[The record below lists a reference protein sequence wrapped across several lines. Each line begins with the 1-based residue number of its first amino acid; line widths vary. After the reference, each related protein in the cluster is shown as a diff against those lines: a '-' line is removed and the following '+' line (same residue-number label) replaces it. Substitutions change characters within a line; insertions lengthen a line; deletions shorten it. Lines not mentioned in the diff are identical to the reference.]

1 MNREQLKEYE
11 PFFGGYFVCDEINR
25 NNNFAEFRVKK
36 QIPGSHKIQYAVLR
50 CYSFPC
56 RGASAVGVAYPAKLR
71 RLIADTEMM
80 LKLRNCQSVVKF
92 YSSSVLATDDGFE
105 FLILIQ
111 DVFSLSQIVNLS
123 EISRD
128 ATYSVISAVCD
139 AVSSFR
145 SIGVS
150 HKKICPEN
158 IFVDSD
164 GKYYLGDFGIGM
176 TYMPDDDYITPEE
189 YNVSSDL
196 SATDIYQIGMLF
208 YKLLNKNRGP
218 FLPAYPEEVTDE
230 NRKNA
235 LMRRMNG
242 EKLNIT
248 SNILAYE
255 EKIIE
260 KACAFLV
267 TERYRNIASLKSD
280 IDSLIGVLVSPLRED
295 KNPSLYEQAS
305 KVIAIQPETEDIEED
320 LDVTPEI
327 YVEDLAESP
336 SDTKKLING
345 LIASI
350 AVIAVLASC
359 LIAYSVI
366 KNRNKQLSQPEE
378 ASSLSETQAPDSTTA
393 YTTTAPSSEYTTTAP
408 VTSGIVTAAPT
419 SEYTTYPST
428 QTTTQFT
435 LPEGF
440 TITTTEATSR
450 FTVPQTE
457 FVDIDPQ
464 LAQVSIFNDGELT
477 DEIVITFDAFFG
489 LFVSSASDAVIY
501 EYNSGNL
508 LRSCYAE
515 TDCMY
520 DEEDDSKLICDLH
533 IPEDFIMDFENCTY
547 KIVFEEGSIKGP
559 AHSNNEFSIEID
571 SSNL

>member
-25 NNNFAEFRVKK
+25 GNNFIEFRVKK
-36 QIPGSHKIQYAVLR
+36 QTPGSHKIQYAVLR

-56 RGASAVGVAYPAKLR
+56 KGASSAGVAYPAKLR

-80 LKLRNCQSVVKF
+80 MKLRNCQSVVKF

-111 DVFSLSQIVNLS
+111 DVFPLSQIADLFA
-123 EISRD
+123 ISRD
-128 ATYSVISAVCD
+128 ATYSVVSAVCD

-145 SIGVS
+145 SIGIS

-164 GKYYLGDFGIGM
+164 GKYYLGDFGVGM

-196 SATDIYQIGMLF
+196 SSADIYQIGMLF

-218 FLPAYPEEVTDE
+218 FLPAYPEEVSEE
-230 NRKNA
+230 NRRNA

-242 EKLNIT
+242 EKINIT
-248 SNILAYE
+248 PNILAYE

-260 KACAFLV
+260 KACAFAV
-267 TERYRNIASLKSD
+267 SERYRNIASLKSD
-280 IDSLIGVLVSPLRED
+280 IDSLIGVLVSPLRE
-295 KNPSLYEQAS
+295 NEEPSLYEQAA
-305 KVIAIQPETEDIEED
+305 KVIAIQPETEDIEEE

-327 YVEDLAESP
+327 YVEDLTESP
-336 SDTKKLING
+336 SDTRKLING

-366 KNRNKQLSQPEE
+366 KNKNKRLSQSEE
-378 ASSLSETQAPDSTTA
+378 SSSLAEIQTSSTTA
-393 YTTTAPSSEYTTTAP
+393 YTTSAPASEYTATTP
-408 VTSGIVTAAPT
+408 VTSETVTAA
-419 SEYTTYPST
+419 SEYTAYSST
-428 QTTTQFT
+428 QATTQFT

-440 TITTTEATSR
+440 TITTTEATSK
-450 FTVPQTE
+450 FTVPETE

-464 LAQVSIFNDGELT
+464 LAQISIFDDGERT
-477 DEIVITFDAFFG
+477 DEIVIAFDAFFG
-489 LFVSSASDAVIY
+489 SFVSSASDAAIY

-508 LRSCYAE
+508 LRSCYAD

-520 DEEDDSKLICDLH
+520 DEENDSKLICDIH

-571 SSNL
+571 ASNL